1 MHRTASADLVET
13 FALALIEITA
23 QDHRL
28 REHVDPVD
36 ALVIDGDLHTLEGPL
51 LPIGVHADRHRG
63 ACAERRAEQTVRTGA
78 AVVPAE
84 RLRLVGDQTM
94 TCDQNVV
101 GESARTRL
109 GDHGSH
115 RHPRKVPAGHSGR
128 QGGAGRQTAILT
140 RVSDQGERR
149 PTAINPLIDVLHR
162 ESTAGVLLV
171 ISAVI
176 ALVWAN
182 SPWSDSYRSLWEA
195 TIGIDL
201 SRWGLELTVR
211 EWINDLAMVLF
222 FFVAGLEIKREVTH
236 GELRDPRQAALP
248 ILAALGG
255 MVVPAGIYAVL
266 NSGGDGS
273 HGWGVPMATDIAIV
287 MGVIA
292 LIGTRVPAWLRLFLL
307 ALAIVDDIGAIIVI
321 AVFYSEGV
329 SGPWLALA
337 AVSLTVALAIRSRV
351 PWVGAYLALG
361 AVCWIS
367 LHEAHIHPTLA
378 GVAFGLASPV
388 VPRGDRSL
396 VDVAEVP
403 SALNAETVSEVTR
416 RARESVSVVEW
427 LQHRL
432 HPWST
437 FLVVPVFALANA
449 GVEISSDLV
458 DDALSSTVTW
468 GVVAG
473 LVLGKTIGITL
484 ATLLAVVTGIGR
496 LPRGVTWRYVIGAG
510 ALGGIGFTVSL
521 FVTELAFGESIL
533 GEDARIGVLVASLLA
548 GIIGTLIVWP
558 GTVGDSVDDIV
569 AASHASEST
578 T

>member
-1 MHRTASADLVET
+1 MHRAASSDLAEP
-13 FALALIEITA
+13 FDLFPIEVA
-23 QDHRL
+23 GQLDRF
-28 REHVDPVD
+28 REHVHSVDPLVVD
-36 ALVIDGDLHTLEGPL
+36 GHLHPL
-51 LPIGVHADRHRG
+51 QRPVLPTGVHPDGHRG
-63 ACAERRAEQTVRTGA
+63 AGSERRAEQ
-78 AVVPAE
+78 AVGPWSGIASTE
-84 RLRLVGDQTM
+84 RLGLVSEETM
-94 TCDQNVV
+94 
-101 GESARTRL
+101 GS
-109 GDHGSH
+109 DHNLVREGAGTGFGHHGAH
-115 RHPRKVPAGHSGR
+115 RHDRKVPAALPRR
-128 QGGAGRQTAILT
+128 QGGPSVSTAILT
-140 RVSDQGERR
+140 RVSDRGERR
-149 PTAINPLIDVLHR
+149 PAAINPLIEVLHR

-171 ISAVI
+171 ISAAI

-182 SPWSDSYRSLWEA
+182 SPWSGSYASLWEA
-195 TIGIDL
+195 TIGIEL
-201 SRWGLELTVR
+201 NGWMLELTIR

-248 ILAALGG
+248 IIAAFGG
-255 MVVPAGIYAVL
+255 MAVPAGIFAVMNL
-266 NSGGDGS
+266 GGEGS

-292 LIGTRVPAWLRLFLL
+292 LIGTRAPAWLRLFLL
-307 ALAIVDDIGAIIVI
+307 ALAIVDDIGAIVVI

-329 SGPWLALA
+329 SFAWLALA
-337 AVSLTVALAIRSRV
+337 AASLAIALIIRSRV

-388 VPRGDRSL
+388 TPRRQRMA
-396 VDVAEVP
+396 VDVADLP
-403 SALNAETVSEVTR
+403 PTLDAELASEVTR

-437 FLVVPVFALANA
+437 FLVVPVFAFANA
-449 GVEISSDLV
+449 GVVISGEVLG
-458 DDALSSTVTW
+458 DAVSSTVTW
-468 GVVAG
+468 GVIAG
-473 LVLGKTIGITL
+473 LVLGKTVGITL
-484 ATLLAVVTGIGR
+484 ATAVAVGTGIGK

-533 GEDARIGVLVASLLA
+533 GEDARIGVLTASLLA
-548 GIIGTLIVWP
+548 GVLGTLIVLP
-558 GTVGDSVDDIV
+558 GRVGDSVDDII
-569 AASHASEST
+569 AATHESERRA
-578 T
+578 